1 MMCIIP
7 SIPIYIYDNKWQQC
21 VSGPACEV
29 CLIFMIGR
37 QGMSAAMRASD
48 STSLKLEFMEGEQAR
63 I

>member
-7 SIPIYIYDNKWQQC
+7 RVPICPCDKWQQC
-21 VSGPACEV
+21 VSEPACEV

-48 STSLKLEFMEGEQAR
+48 RTSLKLESMEGEQAR